1 MFFPVSLLTL
11 FQQSKQVLGAFVRK
25 NSKTSLKKP
34 SIGCSR
40 RYWHQARQAL
50 GKFQF
55 DSLILFACDINCDN
69 LKLLPI
75 LLWPRMVEVIS
86 SMMSPL
92 HLQGCHCI
100 WWGECI
106 TQSNPVSSWV
116 HEFVSPFSK
125 CRAFNLKMHDSSGK
139 RRHLDVLSIFKQFP
153 DLPWQRQ
160 IFKEQGLQDLVGRH
174 VCLVRRPKTN
184 TPPNDKWWSAK
195 KRWYLRRL
203 QSPAVAYPSSWR
215 QRIEDNLGAQVSL
228 KSSWIW
234 LEIDSTDS
242 MSHSANIAPSS
253 QHCQGIWNHSFPPKN
268 TERYLRSKNCITFSL
283 TCRFSGRDTPS
294 EFSLIK
300 GLLWSTKNPHFMR
313 LEANTTKFNKT
324 SFFPAT
330 WSTCYKEKVESHWA
344 PNNCGRCKVVAPT
357 AGLSTARRSDMVL
370 EGDSGIGEAK

>member
-184 TPPNDKWWSAK
+184 TPPND
-195 KRWYLRRL
+195 
-203 QSPAVAYPSSWR
+203 
-215 QRIEDNLGAQVSL
+215 
-228 KSSWIW
+228 
-234 LEIDSTDS
+234 
-242 MSHSANIAPSS
+242 
-253 QHCQGIWNHSFPPKN
+253 
-268 TERYLRSKNCITFSL
+268 
-283 TCRFSGRDTPS
+283 
-294 EFSLIK
+294 
-300 GLLWSTKNPHFMR
+300 
-313 LEANTTKFNKT
+313 
-324 SFFPAT
+324 
-330 WSTCYKEKVESHWA
+330 
-344 PNNCGRCKVVAPT
+344 
-357 AGLSTARRSDMVL
+357 
-370 EGDSGIGEAK
+370 